1 MGHAGRNHGKTAC
14 AHANIAYVRR
24 DIGALS
30 TSPIEA
36 NLAASWKQEVNR
48 RLEAH
53 KNRKGGAAAQLAQ
66 NAVKPATTSGAA
78 QSAAARVAARYAKA
92 PSYSQMLAEEARNAV
107 RAAEVASRAA
117 LDLQAAAESVL
128 AELEAVSA
136 AEQARAPETLRLVS
150 SERTFEMDWEV
161 RPESARAV
169 PASPVVAPMQIAP
182 PPAVEEPLPPRYEAQ
197 RNEVQTY
204 ETQPY
209 EPQAYQPQSYQ
220 AQSYGIQ
227 WDADLPV
234 RSAEPVVAHTSR
246 GAAEFD
252 GAAES
257 WWEQEQHAH
266 GTQAE
271 EAIESVEPLQPI
283 HANLIEFPRELVATR
298 KMRPRRAEP
307 QYALG
312 PEDGQLSIFEVDPGS
327 ISIEPEVAE
336 AAAETAAPAWRAAEW
351 SDIRLGEQP
360 MAQPRIEAESEAA
373 AESAAPALALA
384 PFNLRVMAAV
394 VDGAL
399 ITGAFL
405 AAAMVAATHVSQLPP
420 LRVIEVGSAAALFGI
435 AALYQALFLIL
446 AEGTL
451 GMKYAHIAL
460 CTFDDDSPCG
470 AQRRKRLVA
479 LILSLLPVGL
489 GVAWAIFDEDHLTW
503 HDRLSGTYLR
513 RY

>member
-1 MGHAGRNHGKTAC
+1 MRHAGRNDGKRAC
-14 AHANIAYVRR
+14 ARAHIACAGR

-53 KNRKGGAAAQLAQ
+53 KHRKGGSVAEPPAHEASHTAA
-66 NAVKPATTSGAA
+66 SRAA

-92 PSYSQMLAEEARNAV
+92 PSYSQMLAEEARSAV
-107 RAAEVASRAA
+107 RAAEAASRAA

-128 AELEAVSA
+128 AGLEAASA
-136 AEQARAPETLRLVS
+136 AEHARAPEAFRVLS
-150 SERTFEMDWEV
+150 SERAFERAWEAHV
-161 RPESARAV
+161 EPARSALPL
-169 PASPVVAPMQIAP
+169 PAPTL
-182 PPAVEEPLPPRYEAQ
+182 PAEHEEPH
-197 RNEVQTY
+197 
-204 ETQPY
+204 
-209 EPQAYQPQSYQ
+209 
-220 AQSYGIQ
+220 SYGIR
-227 WDADLPV
+227 WDEDLPV
-234 RSAEPVVAHTSR
+234 RPAEPAIARTSH
-246 GAAEFD
+246 GPADFDHPAE
-252 GAAES
+252 A
-257 WWEQEQHAH
+257 WWERDADAQHSF
-266 GTQAE
+266 AE

-298 KMRPRRAEP
+298 KMRPRRAEV
-307 QYALG
+307 QYGVG
-312 PEDGQLSIFEVDPGS
+312 PSDAQLSIFEVDPGS
-327 ISIEPEVAE
+327 ISVEPESAE
-336 AAAETAAPAWRAAEW
+336 MAIETAAPAWRGAEW

-360 MAQPRIEAESEAA
+360 MVKPRAEIDLE
-373 AESAAPALALA
+373 EDAPPAPPVLELA
-384 PFNLRVMAAV
+384 PFGLRVMASL

-420 LRVIEVGSAAALFGI
+420 LKGIEIGSALALVAI
-435 AALYQALFLIL
+435 AALYHALFLTF

-460 CTFDDDSPCG
+460 CTFDDDNPT
-470 AQRRKRLVA
+470 APQRRRRLVA